1 MKPAALEW
9 VARFRRYMNSERRLS
24 AHTDSNYARDLA
36 ALVKYCDRNGLE
48 EWSALDTQH
57 IRVFAAHSHAGG
69 LSPRSVQRR
78 LSAVRSFYGFLIK
91 ENQQQRSG
99 TAAAGEPMRE
109 PAPLSGVRHNPANDV
124 RAPKAAKRLP
134 ETLDPDQMARLLD
147 ISSDDGPG
155 NRGPGHRSF
164 VLRDRAIME
173 LLYSS
178 GLRLAELV
186 GLDVGHLQLAEGMV
200 RVRGKGDKER
210 IVPVGS
216 VAIDVLR
223 KWLLERGAVAKP
235 EEQALFVGR
244 GGKRLGPRA
253 IQTRV
258 AQWARHQGLSMHVY
272 PHLFRHSFATHL
284 LESSR
289 ELRGV
294 QELLGH
300 ADISTTQVYTHL
312 DFQHLARIYE
322 ASHPRAR
329 KKG

>member
-1 MKPAALEW
+1 MTPAALDW
-9 VARFRRYMNSERRLS
+9 VARFRRYMNTERRLS

-48 EWSALDTQH
+48 DWTALDNQH

-78 LSAVRSFYGFLIK
+78 LSAVRSFYEFLLR
-91 ENQQQRSG
+91 ENQPRRG
-99 TAAAGEPMRE
+99 DKTV
-109 PAPLSGVRHNPANDV
+109 PLSGVRRNPAHDV

-147 ISSDDGPG
+147 IAPNDQPG
-155 NRGPGHRSF
+155 SF

-186 GLDVGHLQLAEGMV
+186 GLDEGALDLVEGMV
-200 RVRGKGDKER
+200 RVLGKGEKTR
-210 IVPVGS
+210 LVPVGS
-216 VAIDVLR
+216 VAVKVL
-223 KWLLERGAVAKP
+223 KEWLLQRAALAKP
-235 EEQALFVGR
+235 EEKALFIGR
-244 GGKRLGPRA
+244 GGRRLGPRA

-258 AQWARHQGLSMHVY
+258 AHWARRQGLSMHVY

-329 KKG
+329 RKG

>member
-36 ALVKYCDRNGLE
+36 ALVKYCDRTGLE

-78 LSAVRSFYGFLIK
+78 LSAVRSFYEFLIR
-91 ENQQQRSG
+91 ENHERPNGSA
-99 TAAAGEPMRE
+99 T
-109 PAPLSGVRHNPANDV
+109 LSGVRHNPAHDV

-147 ISSDDGPG
+147 IPSDDGPA

-186 GLDVGHLQLAEGMV
+186 GLDVEHLQLAEGMV
-200 RVRGKGDKER
+200 RVLGKGSKTR

-216 VAIDVLR
+216 VAIDVLK
-223 KWLLERGAVAKP
+223 KWLLERAAVAKP
-235 EEQALFVGR
+235 EEKSLFVGR

-253 IQTRV
+253 IQIRV
-258 AQWARHQGLSMHVY
+258 AQWARRQGLSMHVY

-322 ASHPRAR
+322 SSHPRAR

>member
-1 MKPAALEW
+1 MTPAALEW
-9 VARFRRYMNSERRLS
+9 VARFRRYMNTERRLS

-36 ALVKYCDRNGLE
+36 ALVKYCDRTGLE
-48 EWSALDTQH
+48 EWSALDHQH
-57 IRVFAAHSHAGG
+57 IRMFAAHSHAGG

-78 LSAVRSFYGFLIK
+78 LSAVRSFYEFLVR
-91 ENQQQRSG
+91 ENQPPRKG
-99 TAAAGEPMRE
+99 AGSDEPEARDK
-109 PAPLSGVRHNPANDV
+109 PVLLSGVSRNPAHDV
-124 RAPKAAKRLP
+124 RAPKGAKRLP

-147 ISSDDGPG
+147 IPAGDA
-155 NRGPGHRSF
+155 F
-164 VLRDRAIME
+164 VQRDRAIME

-186 GLDVGHLQLAEGMV
+186 GLDTGDLDLTEGMV
-200 RVRGKGDKER
+200 RVLGKGQKTR
-210 IVPVGS
+210 LVPVGS
-216 VAIDVLR
+216 VAVKVL
-223 KWLLERGAVAKP
+223 KQWLVDRVVLAKP
-235 EEQALFVGR
+235 EETALFVGR

-258 AQWARHQGLSMHVY
+258 ALWARREGLSMHVY

-329 KKG
+329 KKA

>member
-1 MKPAALEW
+1 MTPAALDW
-9 VARFRRYMNSERRLS
+9 VARFRRYMNTERRLS

-36 ALVKYCDRNGLE
+36 ALVKYCDRSGLE
-48 EWSALDTQH
+48 DWTALDNQH

-78 LSAVRSFYGFLIK
+78 LSAVRSFYEFLLR
-91 ENQQQRSG
+91 ENQPRASG
-99 TAAAGEPMRE
+99 EASVH
-109 PAPLSGVRHNPANDV
+109 LSGVRRNPAHDV

-147 ISSDDGPG
+147 IKADDQPG
-155 NRGPGHRSF
+155 SF

-186 GLDVGHLQLAEGMV
+186 GLDVGALDLVQGMV
-200 RVRGKGDKER
+200 RVLGKGEKTR
-210 IVPVGS
+210 LVPVGS
-216 VAIDVLR
+216 VAVKVL
-223 KWLLERGAVAKP
+223 KEWLLDRAALAKP
-235 EEQALFVGR
+235 EEKALFVGR
-244 GGKRLGPRA
+244 GGRRLGPRA

-258 AQWARHQGLSMHVY
+258 AHWARRQGLSMHVY

-329 KKG
+329 KKA

>member
-9 VARFRRYMNSERRLS
+9 VGRFRRYMNSERRLS

-36 ALVKYCDRNGLE
+36 ALVKYCDRMGLE

-69 LSPRSVQRR
+69 LSPRSVQRQ
-78 LSAVRSFYGFLIK
+78 LSAVRSFYEFLIR
-91 ENQQQRSG
+91 ENQP
-99 TAAAGEPMRE
+99 AGGKPAVGDAERE
-109 PAPLSGVRHNPANDV
+109 SVPLSGVRHNPANDV
-124 RAPKAAKRLP
+124 RAPKVTKRLP
-134 ETLDPDQMARLLD
+134 ESLDPDQMARLLD
-147 ISSDDGPG
+147 IPPG
-155 NRGPGHRSF
+155 DSF
-164 VLRDRAIME
+164 VMRDRAIME

-186 GLDVGHLQLAEGMV
+186 GLDVDHLQLAEGMV
-200 RVRGKGDKER
+200 RVLGKGNKTR

-216 VAIDVLR
+216 IAVDVLK
-223 KWLLERGAVAKP
+223 KWLLERTTLAKP
-235 EEQALFVGR
+235 EEKALFVGR

-253 IQTRV
+253 VQTRV
-258 AQWARHQGLSMHVY
+258 GLWARRQGLSMHVY

-322 ASHPRAR
+322 SSHPRAR
-329 KKG
+329 RKG

>member
-36 ALVKYCDRNGLE
+36 ALVKYCDRSGLE

-78 LSAVRSFYGFLIK
+78 LSAVRSFYEFLIR
-91 ENQQQRSG
+91 ENHERPNEA
-99 TAAAGEPMRE
+99 T
-109 PAPLSGVRHNPANDV
+109 PLSGVRHNPANDV
-124 RAPKAAKRLP
+124 RAPKAAKHLP

-147 ISSDDGPG
+147 IPLDDGPA

-186 GLDVGHLQLAEGMV
+186 GLDVEHLQLVEGMV
-200 RVRGKGDKER
+200 RVRGKGDKTR

-216 VAIDVLR
+216 VAVEGLKKCLR
-223 KWLLERGAVAKP
+223 GGAAVAKP
-235 EEQALFVGR
+235 EEKALFVGR

-258 AQWARHQGLSMHVY
+258 AYWARHQGLSTRGY
-272 PHLFRHSFATHL
+272 PHRFLHSF
-284 LESSR
+284 
-289 ELRGV
+289 
-294 QELLGH
+294 
-300 ADISTTQVYTHL
+300 
-312 DFQHLARIYE
+312 
-322 ASHPRAR
+322 
-329 KKG
+329 